1 MRKIFIL
8 STILT
13 FLLFGF
19 AMYKYTHHPDS
30 RRAICG
36 YNFKY
41 PENSE
46 KYLKFFVKMDLEKF
60 VNLDDK
66 IINLN
71 NKTVVTREIV
81 KKGQKRCLL
90 AFSLSLPVIF
100 WVFTCSLMTLTPWGW
115 RLGFWKKKFDLA
127 FTWGEII
134 IPLLVILPLAVLVFF
149 IIFLYK
155 LLLNIY

>member
-115 RLGFWKKKFDLA
+115 RLGFWKREFDSMVRRNIVVPL
-127 FTWGEII
+127 II
-134 IPLLVILPLAVLVFF
+134 IMPPVVLIYIF
-149 IIFLYK
+149 IFLYK
-155 LLLNIY
+155 LLMNIY

>member
-115 RLGFWKKKFDLA
+115 RLDFWKIKFESMVERNIVVPL
-127 FTWGEII
+127 II
-134 IPLLVILPLAVLVFF
+134 IMPPVILIYIF
-149 IIFLYK
+149 IFLYK

>member
-66 IINLN
+66 IIDLN

-115 RLGFWKKKFDLA
+115 RLDFWKKKFESMVRRNIVVPL
-127 FTWGEII
+127 II
-134 IPLLVILPLAVLVFF
+134 IMPPVILIYIF
-149 IIFLYK
+149 IFLYK